1 MRFYVSAVLAVGI
14 IVLMLASGC
23 ADVTAKQ
30 KVGDFGTAFGATA
43 DEQKA
48 IDWFKATYGDPTT
61 NNDKPARFVEPMI
74 TSGLSDKNLPKDK
87 VTTFPVSGGSIY
99 FFVIYD
105 NFKKGDPIEVSWTYL
120 ENGKVVTTVKQQA
133 GGDFGRFIVEFQKP
147 DSGWGKGKQ
156 RITVTGDGAT
166 ASVDFVIG
174 DALQT
179 TPLPYN
185 PTAGQTTGK
194 DTLTTTIA
202 PTRTPLQ
209 GSDCNITRGAGMCDG
224 HTCTYLM
231 ADNAN
236 CGACGFPCPE
246 GLTCSQGKCRDNK
259 GLVTCPSGEAD
270 CGGVCAELKTN
281 PYHCG
286 TCETRCTSGQTC
298 VEGVCT
304 SGLATTFTTVT
315 TGGQASG
322 VATCPAGQ
330 TLCNNMCTDLQSD
343 KDNCG
348 ACGVKAGA
356 RYNCEGGRLCWYDDA
371 PCIGCPLGET
381 GTPQKHCVGDGTY

>member
-1 MRFYVSAVLAVGI
+1 MKKSVSMVLSACCI
-14 IVLMLASGC
+14 ILMLASGC

-87 VTTFPVSGGSIY
+87 VTTFPVSGGSVY

-147 DSGWGKGKQ
+147 DTGWGKGKQ

-185 PTAGQTTGK
+185 PAGGQGSTGTTGQQGV
-194 DTLTTTIA
+194 TTAVTTT
-202 PTRTPLQ
+202 T
-209 GSDCNITRGAGMCDG
+209 GSV
-224 HTCTYLM
+224 
-231 ADNAN
+231 
-236 CGACGFPCPE
+236 
-246 GLTCSQGKCRDNK
+246 
-259 GLVTCPSGEAD
+259 VTTAII
-270 CGGVCAELKTN
+270 
-281 PYHCG
+281 
-286 TCETRCTSGQTC
+286 
-298 VEGVCT
+298 
-304 SGLATTFTTVT
+304 TTVT
-315 TGGQASG
+315 TTQTGTTTIPTTVIG
-322 VATCPAGQ
+322 TICDTDK
-330 TLCNNMCTDLQSD
+330 TLCNGKCVDLNRAH
-343 KDNCG
+343 DNCG
-348 ACGVKAGA
+348 ACGNVCTFPHAYGYCESGKCIPDGCEPPWAKCDNNPASGCEVNLFSDVK
-356 RYNCEGGRLCWYDDA
+356 NCGSCDSTCDA
-371 PCIGCPLGET
+371 PNTVHTECIDGHCIIMQCNPDRGNCDNNPANGCEEDLSISMTNCGMCQHLCPGGQYCDQGRCT
-381 GTPQKHCVGDGTY
+381 NTN